1 LDRFVVASVQQ
12 RLRLPLTLDE
22 YRDQQRRFL
31 RAAHAK
37 HARLVVFPE
46 LAGIMLAPPLLG
58 DFRAGLLKRADRGRR
73 RNASLWQKVVGGLA
87 GSAAGFLKANFQ
99 ASLIGLLDVAAMDL
113 WEHYKTIFGEL
124 AREFGVT
131 LVAPSA
137 YLPDPLDGVIRNL
150 AAVFG
155 PGGELLGVQAK
166 VMLNQTDQ
174 ALCRPGNTWDVIHSD
189 VGALGV
195 ILGSDVLYPE
205 VGRVLAFQ
213 GAEVLVAQG
222 ACVTQ
227 TLYNKLR
234 LGTLARMQD
243 NQLFAASAYVVGVNP
258 LRPQP
263 DGALLGKSA
272 IFAPQ
277 ELTPRFNG
285 VLVEM
290 GNQSSEGVLTAEWDF
305 RALKELW
312 ESSETPVRR
321 NLPLLQASKML
332 AALYQHVQTLPRL
345 ADGEPDNAAGQLT
358 PPARSLTL
366 ALPLITLDD
375 LPIIASVT
383 SRWPLQSVAAGAD
396 PAEEAVSEW
405 NGADGSPAG
414 PILTGAA
421 EGATAYEEETDEM
434 DALAGSTGD
443 KT

>member
-1 LDRFVVASVQQ
+1 MDRFVVASVQQ
-12 RLRLPLTLDE
+12 RLRLPQTLDE

-46 LAGIMLAPPLLG
+46 LAGVMLAPLLLG
-58 DFRAGLLKRADRGRR
+58 DFRATLLKRADLGRR
-73 RNASLWQKVVGGLA
+73 TQASLWQKFVGGLA
-87 GSAAGFLKANFQ
+87 GSAAGVLKANFQ
-99 ASLIGLLDVAAMDL
+99 SSLIGLLDVAAMDL
-113 WEHYKTIFGEL
+113 WEQYKTLFGEL

-131 LVAPSA
+131 LIAPSA

-222 ACVTQ
+222 ACATQ
-227 TLYNKLR
+227 TLYHKLR

-243 NQLFAASAYVVGVNP
+243 NQLFAASAYVVGANP
-258 LRPQP
+258 FHPGP
-263 DGALLGKSA
+263 DGVLMGKSA

-277 ELTPRFNG
+277 ELTPRYNG

-290 GNQSSEGVLTAEWDF
+290 GNQSSEGVLAAEWDF

-312 ESSETPVRR
+312 ETTETPVRR
-321 NLPLLQASKML
+321 NLPMLQTSKML
-332 AALYQHVQTLPRL
+332 AALYQHVQTMPRL
-345 ADGEPDNAAGQLT
+345 ADGEPANATGQPT
-358 PPARSLTL
+358 PANGSLAL

-383 SRWPLQSVAAGAD
+383 SRWPLQLVAAGPD
-396 PAEEAVSEW
+396 PAEEALPEW
-405 NGADGSPAG
+405 KATPDGTAPAAVTTDDG
-414 PILTGAA
+414 PKAF
-421 EGATAYEEETDEM
+421 EEETDEM
-434 DALAGSTGD
+434 DALAGSTSE
-443 KT
+443 KN